1 MIDAEDLEDRKKI
14 NFQKY
19 QLPRFGFW
27 YVWKLLLYIG
37 MLIIL
42 LYFMSNR
49 IKKHAEMEQLISE
62 TCSKLGIETI
72 NVEKDHRFPSMSHY
86 VAMNHALN
94 NYIKKDKDW

>member
-42 LYFMSNR
+42 LYFMRNH
-49 IKKHAEMEQLISE
+49 IKKHAEMEQVKMQNIPH
-62 TCSKLGIETI
+62 KAIQIET
-72 NVEKDHRFPSMSHY
+72 E
-86 VAMNHALN
+86 
-94 NYIKKDKDW
+94 

>member
-1 MIDAEDLEDRKKI
+1 MIDPEDLEDRKKI

-42 LYFMSNR
+42 LYFMRNR
-49 IKKHAEMEQLISE
+49 IQKHAEMEQLKQQHIPAKSI
-62 TCSKLGIETI
+62 KIET
-72 NVEKDHRFPSMSHY
+72 E
-86 VAMNHALN
+86 
-94 NYIKKDKDW
+94 

>member
-1 MIDAEDLEDRKKI
+1 MIDLEDLEDRKKI

-42 LYFMSNR
+42 LYFMRNH
-49 IKKHAEMEQLISE
+49 IKKHAEMEQLKEHNIPHK
-62 TCSKLGIETI
+62 TIQIET
-72 NVEKDHRFPSMSHY
+72 E
-86 VAMNHALN
+86 
-94 NYIKKDKDW
+94 